1 MKKIIL
7 LVLGMVF
14 LTSCGNNG
22 NTNRDSV
29 AVAPEKRE
37 SFTENPFF
45 TKKENKDA
53 FWQEYVP
60 YVKNHEYNTF
70 LEAFEKRCGSKE
82 TTKELYKLHKK
93 EIENIEKEISS
104 KVYFVKGEN
113 YYYFTTKEKK
123 IGFIYVPYLSDF
135 KTGEVKSPSFPTG
148 YVY

>member
-7 LVLGMVF
+7 LALGMVF
-14 LTSCGNNG
+14 LTNCGNN
-22 NTNRDSV
+22 V
-29 AVAPEKRE
+29 AVKPENRE

-82 TTKELYKLHKK
+82 TTEKLYKLHKK
-93 EIENIEKEISS
+93 EIENVEKEISS
-104 KVYFVKGEN
+104 KVYFVEGDS

-135 KTGEVKSPSFPTG
+135 KTGEAKSPSFPTG